1 MASGPKPDVFGVKAR
16 ITDWIDADTVEVHPL
31 ITPYG
36 INVRVRLKDRYE
48 PERDEEGHDLALER
62 AKAQIG
68 DEDDYVRMKNDRHH
82 WDRGRLEARLDPA

>member
-1 MASGPKPDVFGVKAR
+1 MSGEVFSVKAR

-36 INVRVRLKDRYE
+36 INVRVRLKDRYAVE
-48 PERDEEGHDLALER
+48 
-62 AKAQIG
+62 
-68 DEDDYVRMKNDRHH
+68 DEDDPEEHGRVLALAKAEIGDVDDWVRMTNTRHH

>member
-1 MASGPKPDVFGVKAR
+1 MSDVFSVKAR
-16 ITDWIDADTVEVHPL
+16 ITDWLDADTVEVHPL

-48 PERDEEGHDLALER
+48 PETDEEGHDLALEKAR
-62 AKAQIG
+62 AEIG
-68 DEDDYVRMKNDRHH
+68 DVDEWVHMTNTRHH